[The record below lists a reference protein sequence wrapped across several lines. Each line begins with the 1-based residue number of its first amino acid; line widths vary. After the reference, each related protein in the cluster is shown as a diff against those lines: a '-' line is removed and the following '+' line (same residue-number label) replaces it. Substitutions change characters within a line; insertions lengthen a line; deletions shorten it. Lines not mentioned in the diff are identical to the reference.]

1 MSRDYVGVCGIS
13 YAYLFI
19 KFFHHV
25 PWCHTHV
32 IHYHVILMANQSP
45 LSFCFLICDILSLCA
60 QKICLRGRLY
70 FVIRLSKI
78 QIKVAHAISLFICI
92 GIGCSILYYCI
103 PRKWW
108 FWERKNISGKNYRSS
123 CRCRSRPQK
132 PLPLD
137 FWTASFS
144 EMTFLGQIQKRSKLN
159 LWQNKPVAHMSLS
172 KNVQSVGDTSWDK
185 LVGDAGY
192 TDFSF

>member
-1 MSRDYVGVCGIS
+1 M
-13 YAYLFI
+13 
-19 KFFHHV
+19 
-25 PWCHTHV
+25 
-32 IHYHVILMANQSP
+32 
-45 LSFCFLICDILSLCA
+45 CA
-60 QKICLRGRLY
+60 KRLRGRLY

-92 GIGCSILYYCI
+92 GIGCSILYYRI

-108 FWERKNISGKNYRSS
+108 FWEKKNISGKYRSS

-144 EMTFLGQIQKRSKLN
+144 ELTFKWVKSKQKRVKTKPMT
-159 LWQNKPVAHMSLS
+159 NKPVAHMSLS
-172 KNVQSVGDTSWDK
+172 KNVQSVGDTSWDNTASWWRRIYW
-185 LVGDAGY
+185 LFFLAPI
-192 TDFSF
+192 